1 MSWLPAF
8 IHTCAETFPV
18 QVESKFGSMYIVLAD
33 AITLAWYSVDDVA
46 MLVISKVEIEEVS
59 IV

>member
-1 MSWLPAF
+1 M
-8 IHTCAETFPV
+8 